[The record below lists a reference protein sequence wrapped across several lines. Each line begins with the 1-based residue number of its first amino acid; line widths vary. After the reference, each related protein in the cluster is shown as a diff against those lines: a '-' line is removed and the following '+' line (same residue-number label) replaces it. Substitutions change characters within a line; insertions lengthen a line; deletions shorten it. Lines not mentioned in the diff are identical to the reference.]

1 MLQPETNDFD
11 RTEVIQLLREIEKT
25 PEMTQRELSSRL
37 GISLG
42 KVNFLIKAL
51 IDKGFIKL
59 TNFKKANNKYA
70 YLYVLTPQ
78 GIEEKAVITY
88 RFLKRKMKE
97 YDELE
102 HEIKMLKQE
111 LDGTGVIPPLKQ
123 GTADKP

>member
-1 MLQPETNDFD
+1 MAEPARNDFD
-11 RTEVIQLLREIEKT
+11 RTEVIQLLREIQRT

-70 YLYVLTPQ
+70 YLYVLTPH
-78 GIEEKAVITY
+78 GMEEKAVITY

-97 YDELE
+97 YDALE
-102 HEIKMLKQE
+102 HEIRMLKQE
-111 LDGTGVIPPLKQ
+111 LDSTGVIPPRRHEA
-123 GTADKP
+123 ADKQ

>member
-1 MLQPETNDFD
+1 MPNQETNDFES
-11 RTEVIQLLREIEKT
+11 TEVVRLLREIEKT
-25 PEMTQRELSSRL
+25 PEMTQRQLSSRL

-59 TNFKKANNKYA
+59 TNFKNANNKYA
-70 YLYVLTPQ
+70 YLYVLTPH
-78 GIEEKAVITY
+78 GIEEKAIITY

-102 HEIKMLKQE
+102 EEIRMLKEE
-111 LDGTGVIPPLKQ
+111 LDGTGIFPTRKKEN
-123 GTADKP
+123 G

>member
-1 MLQPETNDFD
+1 MPQLETNDFD

-70 YLYVLTPQ
+70 YLYILTPH

-102 HEIKMLKQE
+102 NEIRMLKEE
-111 LDGTGVIPPLKQ
+111 LDGTGIIPSRKKEN
-123 GTADKP
+123 G

>member
-1 MLQPETNDFD
+1 MPHPETNDFE

-42 KVNFLIKAL
+42 KVNFLMKAL

-59 TNFKKANNKYA
+59 TNFKKTNNKCA
-70 YLYVLTPQ
+70 YLYILTPH
-78 GIEEKAVITY
+78 GIEEKAIITY
-88 RFLKRKMKE
+88 RFLKRKIKE

-102 HEIKMLKQE
+102 NEIRLLKEE
-111 LDGTGVIPPLKQ
+111 LTGTGILPAQNRKN
-123 GTADKP
+123 G

>member
-1 MLQPETNDFD
+1 MTQPETNEFD

-70 YLYVLTPQ
+70 YLYVLTPH
-78 GIEEKAVITY
+78 GIEGKAVITY

-97 YDELE
+97 YDDLE
-102 HEIKMLKQE
+102 DEIRMLKEE
-111 LDGTGVIPPLKQ
+111 LTGTGIFPARGEK
-123 GTADKP
+123 

>member
-1 MLQPETNDFD
+1 MPQPETNDFD

-70 YLYVLTPQ
+70 YLYILTPH

-102 HEIKMLKQE
+102 NEIRMLKEE
-111 LDGTGVIPPLKQ
+111 LDGTGIIPSRKKEN
-123 GTADKP
+123 G